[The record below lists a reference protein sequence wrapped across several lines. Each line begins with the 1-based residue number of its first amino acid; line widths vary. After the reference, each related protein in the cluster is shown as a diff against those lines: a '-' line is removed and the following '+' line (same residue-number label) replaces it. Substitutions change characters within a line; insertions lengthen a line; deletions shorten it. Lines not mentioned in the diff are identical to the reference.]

1 MLRISVDFLESS
13 ARYRALNIRRR
24 RQPRRVFHSFL
35 MNAKNIRN
43 IAIIAHVDHGKT
55 TLVDC
60 LLQQSGTYRENQ
72 QVQERAMDSM
82 DLEREKGI
90 TIKAK
95 NLAVKWINP
104 KDGEEYTI
112 NIVDTPG
119 HADFGAEVERVMK
132 MVDGVLLLTDAVGG
146 PQAQTRWVLRKALDQ
161 GLKTICVVNKVD
173 RDTSRPEWVHDKVL
187 ELFLDLDADEDQFN
201 APFLYASA
209 KMGFADREVDG
220 PRENMLDLFETIV
233 DRIPAPVIEEGEF
246 RMLASNI
253 DWDDYVGR
261 MAIGRV
267 LSGEIKVGQTIFA
280 LRKDGKKD
288 RVKVTKMKS
297 FSGAGD
303 TDDVTE
309 AVAGDIVGLAGFD
322 DVDIGDTLA
331 ATADAEALPFVE
343 IDPAT
348 VQMEF
353 SVNSGPLAGKDG
365 KKVTS
370 RQIRERLIRE
380 TQSNI
385 SISVEDTDDG
395 TRFLVN
401 ARGSMQ
407 IAVLVETMRREGFEL
422 LVSRPTVLYKTIDG
436 KQHEPFEQVWVEVP
450 EEHLGGV
457 MENLSK
463 RKGKVTNMEHHNSG
477 VTVEAEISTRG
488 LIGFESDLVTM
499 TSGHGVM
506 SHSFLEYRS
515 HCGEIVTR
523 LTGTL
528 VSMEQGKTMPYALD
542 MIQTRGKL
550 FVGPGEEVYAGMIV
564 GENPRKED
572 MPVNPA
578 KAKQLDN
585 MRSSGTDKSIQLS
598 PPIKFSLERAIEYI
612 APDELVEITPQ
623 FLRMRK
629 RILDENVRRKMARAA
644 KK

>member
-1 MLRISVDFLESS
+1 
-13 ARYRALNIRRR
+13 
-24 RQPRRVFHSFL
+24 

-60 LLQQSGTYRENQ
+60 LLKQSGTYRENQ

-95 NLAVKWINP
+95 NLSVNWTHP
-104 KDGEEYTI
+104 KDGIEYTI

-146 PQAQTRWVLRKALDQ
+146 PQAQTRWVLRKALAQ
-161 GLKTICVVNKVD
+161 GLKTICVINKVD
-173 RDTSRPEWVHDKVL
+173 RETARPEWVHDKVL
-187 ELFLDLDADEDQFN
+187 ELFLDLEADDDQFN

-209 KMGFADREVDG
+209 KNGFADRTVEG
-220 PRENMLDLFETIV
+220 PRENMMDLFETIIE
-233 DRIPAPVIEEGEF
+233 RIPPPEINEGDF
-246 RMLASNI
+246 QMLVSNI

-261 MAIGRV
+261 MAIGRI
-267 LSGEIKVGQTIFA
+267 LSGTVKAGQSIFSH
-280 LRKDGKKD
+280 RKNGTVD

-303 TDDVTE
+303 MDDITE
-309 AVAGDIVGLAGFD
+309 AVAGDIIGIAGFSEI
-322 DVDIGDTLA
+322 DIGDTLA
-331 ATADAEALPFVE
+331 ASDKAEPLPFVE

-348 VQMEF
+348 IQMEF
-353 SVNSGPLAGKDG
+353 SVNDGPLAGRDG

-370 RQIRERLIRE
+370 RQIRDRLVRE

-385 SISVEDTDDG
+385 SISIEDTDDG

-407 IAVLVETMRREGFEL
+407 IAVLVETMRREGFEV
-422 LVSRPTVLYKTIDG
+422 LVSRPTVLYKTIDE
-436 KQHEPFEQVWVEVP
+436 KRHEPVEQVWVEVP
-450 EEHLGGV
+450 EEQLGAV
-457 MENLSK
+457 IENLSK
-463 RKGKVTNMEHHNSG
+463 RKGKVTNIEHHTAG
-477 VTVEAEISTRG
+477 VTVEATITTRG
-488 LIGFESDLVTM
+488 LIGFESDLITL

-506 SHSFLEYRS
+506 SHSFLEYQPY
-515 HCGEIVTR
+515 CGEISTR
-523 LTGTL
+523 PTGTL
-528 VSMEQGKTMPYALD
+528 VSMGQGKAMPYALD
-542 MIQTRGKL
+542 MLQSRGKL
-550 FVGPGEEVYAGMIV
+550 FVGPSEEIYEGMIV

-572 MPVNPA
+572 MPVNPT

-585 MRSSGTDKSIQLS
+585 MRASGSDKSVQLS
-598 PPIKFSLERAIEYI
+598 PPVKFSLERAIEYI
-612 APDELVEITPQ
+612 ESDELVEATPN
-623 FLRMRK
+623 FLRLRK
-629 RILDENVRRKMARAA
+629 RILDENVRRKLAKAA
-644 KK
+644 KKN

>member
-1 MLRISVDFLESS
+1 
-13 ARYRALNIRRR
+13 
-24 RQPRRVFHSFL
+24 

-60 LLQQSGTYRENQ
+60 LLQQSGAYRENQ
-72 QVQERAMDSM
+72 KVQERAMDSM

-95 NLAVKWINP
+95 NLAVKWVNP
-104 KDGEEYTI
+104 KYGEEYTI

-209 KMGFADREVDG
+209 KMGFADLEVDG
-220 PRENMLDLFETIV
+220 PRKNMQDLFETIV
-233 DRIPAPVIEEGEF
+233 SRIPAPVIEEGEF

-267 LSGEIKVGQTIFA
+267 LSGEVKVGQTIFTH
-280 LRKDGKKD
+280 RKSGKID

-303 TDDVTE
+303 TDDVTS

-331 ATADAEALPFVE
+331 ASKEAQALSFVE

-353 SVNSGPLAGKDG
+353 SVNNGPLGGKDG

-385 SISVEDTDDG
+385 SISIEDTDDG

-401 ARGSMQ
+401 ARGAMQ
-407 IAVLVETMRREGFEL
+407 IAVLAETMRREGFEI
-422 LVSRPTVLYKTIDG
+422 LVSRPTVLYKEIDG
-436 KQHEPFEQVWVEVP
+436 TRCEPFEQVWVEVP
-450 EEHLGGV
+450 EEQLGSV
-457 MENLSK
+457 MENLAK

-477 VTVEAEISTRG
+477 VTVEAEVPTRG

-506 SHSFLEYRS
+506 SHSFLEYRP
-515 HCGEIVTR
+515 HCGQIVTR

-528 VSMEQGKTMPYALD
+528 VSMEQGKSMPYALE
-542 MIQTRGKL
+542 MIQSRGKL
-550 FVGPGEEVYAGMIV
+550 FIGPSEEVYAGMIV
-564 GENPRKED
+564 GENPRTED

-578 KAKQLDN
+578 KTKQLDN

-598 PPIKFSLERAIEYI
+598 PPVKFSLERAIEYI
-612 APDELVEITPQ
+612 GPDELVEVTPQ

-629 RILDENVRRKMARAA
+629 RELDENKRRKAA
-644 KK
+644 KAAKSSSTSK

>member
-1 MLRISVDFLESS
+1 MDAS
-13 ARYRALNIRRR
+13 
-24 RQPRRVFHSFL
+24 H
-35 MNAKNIRN
+35 IRN

-60 LLQQSGTYRENQ
+60 LLQQSGTFRENQ
-72 QVQERAMDSM
+72 AVAERVMDSM

-95 NLAVKWINP
+95 NTAIKWVNP
-104 KDGEEYTI
+104 KDGTTYTI

-146 PQAQTRWVLRKALDQ
+146 PQAQTRWVLRKALDA
-161 GLKTICVVNKVD
+161 GLKTICVINKID
-173 RDTSRPEWVHDKVL
+173 RETARPDWVHDKVL

-209 KMGFADREVDG
+209 KNGFADRAVDG
-220 PRENMLDLFETIV
+220 PRENMNDLFETIIE
-233 DRIPAPVIEEGEF
+233 RIPPPVIEAGDF
-246 RMLASNI
+246 RMLVSNI

-261 MAIGRV
+261 MAIGRI
-267 LSGEIKVGQTIFA
+267 LSGEVKQGQSIFA
-280 LRKDGKKD
+280 LRKDGRRD
-288 RVKVTKMKS
+288 RVKITKMKT
-297 FSGAGD
+297 FSGLV
-303 TDDVTE
+303 TDDVNE
-309 AVAGDIVGLAGFD
+309 AVAGDIVGLAGFE

-331 ATADAEALPFVE
+331 ATVEAEPLPFVE

-353 SVNSGPLAGKDG
+353 SVNNGPLAGKDG

-401 ARGSMQ
+401 ARGAMQ
-407 IAVLVETMRREGFEL
+407 IAVLVETMRREGFEV
-422 LVSRPTVLYKTIDG
+422 LVSRPTVLYKEIDG
-436 KQHEPFEQVWVEVP
+436 TRCEPFEQVWVEVP
-450 EEHLGGV
+450 EDHLGGV

-463 RKGKVTNMEHHNSG
+463 RKAKVTNMEHHNAG
-477 VTVEAEISTRG
+477 VTVEAEAPTRG

-506 SHSFLEYRS
+506 SHSFLEYRPF
-515 HCGEIVTR
+515 CGEITTR
-523 LTGTL
+523 QTGTL
-528 VSMEQGKTMPYALD
+528 VSMEQGKAMPYALD
-542 MIQTRGKL
+542 NIQTRGKL
-550 FVGPGEEVYAGMIV
+550 FIGPGAEVYAGMIV

-585 MRSSGTDKSIQLS
+585 MRASGSDKGIQLA
-598 PPIKFSLERAIEYI
+598 PPLEFSLERAIEYI
-612 APDELVEITPQ
+612 APDELVEATPQ

-629 RILDENVRRKMARAA
+629 RILDANERRKIA
-644 KK
+644 KTGKK

>member
-1 MLRISVDFLESS
+1 
-13 ARYRALNIRRR
+13 
-24 RQPRRVFHSFL
+24 
-35 MNAKNIRN
+35 MNAEHIRN

-60 LLQQSGTYRENQ
+60 LLEQAGTFRENQ
-72 QVQERAMDSM
+72 QVAERAMDSM

-95 NLAVKWINP
+95 NTAVKWINP
-104 KDGEEYTI
+104 KDGITYTI

-161 GLKTICVVNKVD
+161 GLKTICVINKID
-173 RDTSRPEWVHDKVL
+173 RETSRPDWVHDKVL
-187 ELFLDLDADEDQFN
+187 ELFLDLEADDDQFN

-220 PRENMLDLFETIV
+220 PRENMTDLFETIIE
-233 DRIPAPVIEEGEF
+233 RIPPPTIEEGDF
-246 RMLASNI
+246 RMLVSNI

-267 LSGEIKVGQTIFA
+267 LSGTIEQGQSIFA
-280 LRKDGKKD
+280 HRKDGRKQ
-288 RVKVTKMKS
+288 RVKVTKMKT
-297 FSGAGD
+297 FSGLA
-303 TDDVTE
+303 TDDVTS

-322 DVDIGDTLA
+322 DIDIGDTLA
-331 ATADAEALPFVE
+331 ANDDAEALPFVE

-353 SVNSGPLAGKDG
+353 SVNNGPLAGKDG

-385 SISVEDTDDG
+385 SISVEDTDQG
-395 TRFLVN
+395 TTFLVN
-401 ARGSMQ
+401 ARGAMQ
-407 IAVLVETMRREGFEL
+407 IAVLVETMRREGFEV
-422 LVSRPTVLYKTIDG
+422 LVSRPTVLYKEIDG
-436 KQHEPFEQVWVEVP
+436 KRNEPFEQVWVETP
-450 EEHLGGV
+450 EEQLGGI
-457 MENLSK
+457 MENLAK
-463 RKGKVTNMEHHNSG
+463 RKGKVTHMEHHNAG
-477 VTVEAEISTRG
+477 VTVEAEVPTRG

-506 SHSFLEYRS
+506 SHSFLEYRPY
-515 HCGEIVTR
+515 CGDITTR

-528 VSMEQGKTMPYALD
+528 VSMELGKAMPYALD
-542 MIQTRGKL
+542 NIQTRGKL
-550 FVGPGEEVYAGMIV
+550 FIGPGEEVYGGMIV
-564 GENPRKED
+564 GENPRQED

-585 MRSSGTDKSIQLS
+585 MRASGSDKGIQLA

-612 APDELVEITPQ
+612 APDELVEATPN

-629 RILDENVRRKMARAA
+629 RILDANVRRKMA
-644 KK
+644 KTGK

>member
-1 MLRISVDFLESS
+1 V
-13 ARYRALNIRRR
+13 
-24 RQPRRVFHSFL
+24 
-35 MNAKNIRN
+35 NAKHIRN

-60 LLQQSGTYRENQ
+60 LLQQSGTFRENQ
-72 QVQERAMDSM
+72 AVEERAMDSM

-95 NLAVKWINP
+95 NTAIKWENP
-104 KDGEEYTI
+104 KDGITYTI

-146 PQAQTRWVLRKALDQ
+146 PQAQTRWVLRKALDA
-161 GLKTICVVNKVD
+161 GLKTICVINKID
-173 RDTSRPEWVHDKVL
+173 RETSRPDWVHDKVL

-209 KMGFADREVDG
+209 KNGFADREVNG
-220 PRENMLDLFETIV
+220 PRENMDDLFETV
-233 DRIPAPVIEEGEF
+233 VERIPPPVIEAGDF
-246 RMLASNI
+246 RMLVSNI

-261 MAIGRV
+261 MAIGRI
-267 LSGEIKVGQTIFA
+267 LSGEVKQGQTIHA
-280 LRKDGKKD
+280 LRKDGSKD
-288 RVKVTKMKS
+288 RVKVTKMKT
-297 FSGAGD
+297 FSGLA
-303 TDDVTE
+303 TDDVAE

-331 ATADAEALPFVE
+331 ATPEAEALPFVE

-353 SVNSGPLAGKDG
+353 SVNDGPLAGQDG

-385 SISVEDTDDG
+385 SISIEDTDKG
-395 TRFLVN
+395 TTFLVN
-401 ARGSMQ
+401 ARGAMQ
-407 IAVLVETMRREGFEL
+407 IAVLVETMRREGFEV
-422 LVSRPTVLYKTIDG
+422 LVSRPTVLYKEIDG
-436 KQHEPFEQVWVEVP
+436 KKHEPFEQVWVEIP
-450 EEHLGGV
+450 EDQLGGV
-457 MENLSK
+457 MENLAK
-463 RKGKVTNMEHHNSG
+463 RKAKVTNMEHHNAG
-477 VTVEAEISTRG
+477 VTVEAEAPTRG

-506 SHSFLEYRS
+506 SHSFLEYRPFS
-515 HCGEIVTR
+515 GEITTR
-523 LTGTL
+523 GTGTL
-528 VSMEQGKTMPYALD
+528 VSMELGKAMPYALD
-542 MIQTRGKL
+542 NIQTRGKL
-550 FVGPGEEVYAGMIV
+550 FIAPGEEVYGGMIV

-585 MRSSGTDKSIQLS
+585 MRASGSDKGIQLA
-598 PPIKFSLERAIEYI
+598 PPLKFSLERAIEYI
-612 APDELVEITPQ
+612 APDELVEATPQ

-629 RILDENVRRKMARAA
+629 RELDENKRRKAA
-644 KK
+644 KAAKG

>member
-1 MLRISVDFLESS
+1 
-13 ARYRALNIRRR
+13 
-24 RQPRRVFHSFL
+24 

-60 LLQQSGTYRENQ
+60 LLHQSGTYRENQ
-72 QVQERAMDSM
+72 QVEERAMDSM

-95 NLAVKWINP
+95 NLAVNWTNP
-104 KDGEEYTI
+104 KDGETYTI

-146 PQAQTRWVLRKALDQ
+146 PQAQTRWVLRKALDA
-161 GLKTICVVNKVD
+161 GLKTICVINKVD
-173 RDTSRPEWVHDKVL
+173 RETARPDWVHDKVL

-209 KMGFADREVDG
+209 IQGFADREVDG
-220 PRENMLDLFETIV
+220 PRENMLDLFETVIE
-233 DRIPAPVIEEGEF
+233 RIPPPTIEEGDF
-246 RMLASNI
+246 RMLVSNI

-261 MAIGRV
+261 MAIGRL
-267 LSGEIKVGQTIFA
+267 LSGDVKVGQNIYA
-280 LRKDGKKD
+280 LRKDGRRE

-297 FSGAGD
+297 FSGAGN
-303 TDDVTE
+303 TDDVST
-309 AVAGDIVGLAGFD
+309 ATAGDIVGLAGFEE
-322 DVDIGDTLA
+322 VDIGDTLA
-331 ATADAEALPFVE
+331 AQQDAEAMPFVE

-353 SVNSGPLAGKDG
+353 SVNNGPLAGKDG

-401 ARGSMQ
+401 ARGAMQ
-407 IAVLVETMRREGFEL
+407 IAVLVETMRREGFEV
-422 LVSRPTVLYKTIDG
+422 LVSRPTVLYKDVDG
-436 KQHEPFEQVWVEVP
+436 ARHEPFERVWVEVP

-463 RKGKVTNMEHHNSG
+463 RKGKVTNMEHHNAG

-506 SHSFLEYRS
+506 SHSFLEYRAF
-515 HCGEIVTR
+515 CGEIITR
-523 LTGTL
+523 QTGTL
-528 VSMEQGKTMPYALD
+528 VSMEQGKAMPYALD
-542 MIQTRGKL
+542 MIQNRGKL
-550 FVGPGEEVYAGMIV
+550 FVGPGAEVYAGMIV

-585 MRSSGTDKSIQLS
+585 MRASGSDKGIQLA
-598 PPIKFSLERAIEYI
+598 PPLEFSLERAIEYI
-612 APDELVEITPQ
+612 APDELVEATPH

-629 RILDENVRRKMARAA
+629 RILDANERRKLA
-644 KK
+644 KSGKAT

>member
-1 MLRISVDFLESS
+1 
-13 ARYRALNIRRR
+13 
-24 RQPRRVFHSFL
+24 
-35 MNAKNIRN
+35 MNAEHIRN

-60 LLQQSGTYRENQ
+60 LLQQSGTFRENQ
-72 QVQERAMDSM
+72 AVEERAMDSM

-95 NLAVKWINP
+95 NTAIRWENP
-104 KDGEEYTI
+104 KDGITYTI

-146 PQAQTRWVLRKALDQ
+146 PQAQTRWVLRKALDA
-161 GLKTICVVNKVD
+161 GLKTICVINKID
-173 RDTSRPEWVHDKVL
+173 RETSRPDWVHDKVL

-209 KMGFADREVDG
+209 KNGFADREVDG
-220 PRENMLDLFETIV
+220 PRENMTDLFETV
-233 DRIPAPVIEEGEF
+233 VERIPPPVIEEGDF
-246 RMLASNI
+246 RMLVSNI

-267 LSGEIKVGQTIFA
+267 LSGDVKQGQSIHA
-280 LRKDGKKD
+280 LRKDGRKE
-288 RVKVTKMKS
+288 RVKITKLKT
-297 FSGAGD
+297 FSGLA

-331 ATADAEALPFVE
+331 ATPEAEALPFVE

-353 SVNSGPLAGKDG
+353 SVNNGPLAGKDG

-385 SISVEDTDDG
+385 SISIEDTDDG

-401 ARGSMQ
+401 ARGAMQ
-407 IAVLVETMRREGFEL
+407 IAVLVETMRREGFEV
-422 LVSRPTVLYKTIDG
+422 LVSRPTVLYKEIDG
-436 KQHEPFEQVWVEVP
+436 TRCEPFEQVWVEVP
-450 EEHLGGV
+450 EDQLGGV

-463 RKGKVTNMEHHNSG
+463 RKGKVTNMEHHNAG
-477 VTVEAEISTRG
+477 VTVEAEVPTRG

-506 SHSFLEYRS
+506 SHSFLEYRP
-515 HCGEIVTR
+515 HCGEIITR
-523 LTGTL
+523 QTGTL
-528 VSMEQGKTMPYALD
+528 VSMEQGKAMPYALD
-542 MIQTRGKL
+542 MIQNRGKL
-550 FVGPGEEVYAGMIV
+550 FVGPGEEVYGGMVV

-585 MRSSGTDKSIQLS
+585 MRASGSDKGIQLA
-598 PPIKFSLERAIEYI
+598 PPVKFSLERAIEYI
-612 APDELVEITPQ
+612 APDELVEATPN

-629 RILDENVRRKMARAA
+629 RELDENKRRKMAKAA
-644 KK
+644 KG

>member
-1 MLRISVDFLESS
+1 MD
-13 ARYRALNIRRR
+13 AR
-24 RQPRRVFHSFL
+24 
-35 MNAKNIRN
+35 NIRN

-60 LLQQSGTYRENQ
+60 LLAQSGTYRENER
-72 QVQERAMDSM
+72 VQERAMDSM

-95 NLAVKWINP
+95 NLAVKWTNP
-104 KDGEEYTI
+104 EDGDVYTI

-161 GLKTICVVNKVD
+161 GLKTICVINKVD
-173 RDTSRPEWVHDKVL
+173 RDSARPDWVHDKVL

-209 KMGFADREVDG
+209 KMGFADNSVNG
-220 PRENMLDLFETIV
+220 PRENMADLFKTIV
-233 DRIPAPVIEEGEF
+233 ERIPAPTIEKGDF
-246 RMLASNI
+246 RMLVSNI

-267 LSGEIKVGQTIFA
+267 LSGEIKVGQTIYA
-280 LRKDGKKD
+280 LRKDGKRD

-297 FSGAGD
+297 FSGAGN
-303 TDDVTE
+303 TDDVID

-331 ATADAEALPFVE
+331 AQQDAESMPFVE

-348 VQMEF
+348 IQMEF
-353 SVNSGPLAGKDG
+353 SVNNGPLAGKDG

-385 SISVEDTDDG
+385 SISIEDTEDG

-401 ARGSMQ
+401 ARGAMQ

-422 LVSRPTVLYKTIDG
+422 LVSRPTVLYKEIEGTRC
-436 KQHEPFEQVWVEVP
+436 EPFEQVWVEVP
-450 EEHLGGV
+450 EEQLGGV
-457 MENLSK
+457 MENLAK
-463 RKGKVTNMEHHNSG
+463 RKGKVTNMEHHNAG
-477 VTVEAEISTRG
+477 VTVEAEVPTRG

-506 SHSFLEYRS
+506 SHSFLDYRP

-542 MIQTRGKL
+542 MIQNRGKL
-550 FVGPGEEVYAGMIV
+550 FVSAGEEVYAGMIV
-564 GENPRKED
+564 GENPRIED

-585 MRSSGTDKSIQLS
+585 MRASGSDKGIQLA
-598 PPIKFSLERAIEYI
+598 PPVKFSLERAIEYI
-612 APDELVEITPQ
+612 APDELVEATPQ

-629 RILDENVRRKMARAA
+629 RELDENKRRKLA
-644 KK
+644 KAGKS

>member
-1 MLRISVDFLESS
+1 MDAS
-13 ARYRALNIRRR
+13 
-24 RQPRRVFHSFL
+24 H
-35 MNAKNIRN
+35 IRN

-60 LLQQSGTYRENQ
+60 LLAQSGTYRENQ

-95 NLAVKWINP
+95 NLSVRWTNP
-104 KDGEEYTI
+104 KDNIEYTI

-146 PQAQTRWVLRKALDQ
+146 PQAQTRWVLRKALAQ
-161 GLKTICVVNKVD
+161 GLKTICVINKID

-187 ELFLDLDADEDQFN
+187 ELFLDLEADEDQFN

-209 KMGFADREVDG
+209 KMGFADREVNG
-220 PRENMLDLFETIV
+220 PRQNMLDLFETIIE
-233 DRIPAPVIEEGEF
+233 RIPPPVIEDGEF
-246 RMLASNI
+246 RMLVSNI

-261 MAIGRV
+261 MAIGRI
-267 LSGEIKVGQTIFA
+267 LSGEIKFGQSIYA
-280 LRKDGKKD
+280 YRKNGKKD
-288 RVKVTKMKS
+288 RVKITKMKS
-297 FSGAGD
+297 FSGAGN

-322 DVDIGDTLA
+322 EVDIGDTLA
-331 ATADAEALPFVE
+331 ASAEAEALPFVE

-353 SVNSGPLAGKDG
+353 SVNDGPLAGKDG

-370 RQIRERLIRE
+370 RQIRDRLIRE

-407 IAVLVETMRREGFEL
+407 IAVLVETMRREGFEV

-436 KQHEPFEQVWVEVP
+436 QKHEPIEQVWVEVS
-450 EEHLGGV
+450 EELLGAV

-463 RKGKVTNMEHHNSG
+463 RKGKITNIEHHHAG
-477 VTVEAEISTRG
+477 VTLEAEVSTRG
-488 LIGFESDLVTM
+488 LIGFESDLITL

-506 SHSFLEYRS
+506 SHSFLEYRPF
-515 HCGEIVTR
+515 CGEITTR
-523 LTGTL
+523 STGTL
-528 VSMEQGKTMPYALD
+528 VSMEQGKAMPYALD
-542 MIQTRGKL
+542 MLQSRGKL
-550 FVGPGEEVYAGMIV
+550 FVGASEEVYAGMIV

-572 MPVNPA
+572 LPVNPA

-585 MRSSGTDKSIQLS
+585 MRASGSDKGIQLS
-598 PPIKFSLERAIEYI
+598 PPVKFSLERAIEYI
-612 APDELVEITPQ
+612 APDELVEATPN
-623 FLRMRK
+623 FLRLRK
-629 RILDENVRRKMARAA
+629 RILDENTRRKLAKAA
-644 KK
+644 KNK

>member
-1 MLRISVDFLESS
+1 MKAE
-13 ARYRALNIRRR
+13 
-24 RQPRRVFHSFL
+24 
-35 MNAKNIRN
+35 NIRN

-60 LLQQSGTYRENQ
+60 LLAQSGTFRENQ
-72 QVQERAMDSM
+72 RVEERAMDSM

-95 NLAVKWINP
+95 NLCVKWTNP
-104 KDGEEYTI
+104 KDGEIYTI

-161 GLKTICVVNKVD
+161 GLKTICVINKVD
-173 RDTSRPEWVHDKVL
+173 RETSRPDWVHDKVL

-209 KMGFADREVDG
+209 KMGFADREVNG

-233 DRIPAPVIEEGEF
+233 ERIPPPVIEAGDF

-267 LSGEIKVGQTIFA
+267 LSGVVQQGQTIYA
-280 LRKDGKKD
+280 LRKDGRRE

-297 FSGAGD
+297 FSGMA
-303 TDDVTE
+303 TDDVLE

-322 DVDIGDTLA
+322 DINIGDTLA
-331 ATADAEALPFVE
+331 AQQDAEPLPFVE

-353 SVNSGPLAGKDG
+353 SVNNGPLAGKDG

-370 RQIRERLIRE
+370 RQIRDRLIRE

-401 ARGSMQ
+401 ARGAMQ
-407 IAVLVETMRREGFEL
+407 IAVLVETMRREGFEV
-422 LVSRPTVLYKTIDG
+422 LVSRPTVLYKTVDG

-450 EEHLGGV
+450 EDQLGGV

-463 RKGKVTNMEHHNSG
+463 RKGKVTNMEHHNTG
-477 VTVEAEISTRG
+477 VTVEAEVPTRG

-506 SHSFLEYRS
+506 SHSFLEYRPF
-515 HCGEIVTR
+515 CGEIVTR
-523 LTGTL
+523 QTGTL

-542 MIQTRGKL
+542 MIQSRGKL
-550 FVGPGEEVYAGMIV
+550 FVAPGEDVYAGQIV

-585 MRSSGTDKSIQLS
+585 MRASGSDKGIQLA
-598 PPIKFSLERAIEYI
+598 PPVRFSLERAIEYI
-612 APDELVEITPQ
+612 APDELVEATPN

-629 RILDENVRRKMARAA
+629 RILDENVRRKVAKAA
-644 KK
+644 KA

>member
-1 MLRISVDFLESS
+1 
-13 ARYRALNIRRR
+13 
-24 RQPRRVFHSFL
+24 
-35 MNAKNIRN
+35 
-43 IAIIAHVDHGKT
+43 
-55 TLVDC
+55 
-60 LLQQSGTYRENQ
+60 
-72 QVQERAMDSM
+72 
-82 DLEREKGI
+82 
-90 TIKAK
+90 
-95 NLAVKWINP
+95 
-104 KDGEEYTI
+104 
-112 NIVDTPG
+112 
-119 HADFGAEVERVMK
+119 MK

-161 GLKTICVVNKVD
+161 GLKTICVINKVD
-173 RDTSRPEWVHDKVL
+173 RDSSRPDWVHDKVL
-187 ELFLDLDADEDQFN
+187 ELFLDIDADEDQFN

-209 KMGFADREVDG
+209 KMGFADRAVDG
-220 PRENMLDLFETIV
+220 PRKNMLDLFETIV
-233 DRIPAPVIEEGEF
+233 ERIPAPTIEEGDF

-261 MAIGRV
+261 MAIGRI
-267 LSGEIKVGQTIFA
+267 LSGEVKVGHTIFA
-280 LRKDGKKD
+280 LRKDGTKD
-288 RVKVTKMKS
+288 RVKITKMKS
-297 FSGAGD
+297 FSGAGN

-331 ATADAEALPFVE
+331 AQQDAEPLPFVE

-353 SVNSGPLAGKDG
+353 SVNNGPLAGKDG
-365 KKVTS
+365 KNVTS

-385 SISVEDTDDG
+385 SISIEDTDDG

-401 ARGSMQ
+401 ARGAMQ

-422 LVSRPTVLYKTIDG
+422 LVSRPTVLYKEIDG
-436 KQHEPFEQVWVEVP
+436 TRCEPFEQVWVEVP
-450 EEHLGGV
+450 EEQLGGV
-457 MENLSK
+457 MENLAK
-463 RKGKVTNMEHHNSG
+463 RKGKVTNMEHHNTG
-477 VTVEAEISTRG
+477 VTVEAEIPTRG

-506 SHSFLEYRS
+506 SHSFLEYRP

-528 VSMEQGKTMPYALD
+528 VSMEQGKSMPYALD
-542 MIQTRGKL
+542 MIQSRGKL
-550 FVGPGEEVYAGMIV
+550 FVGPGEEVYSGMIV

-585 MRSSGTDKSIQLS
+585 MRASGSDKGIQLA
-598 PPIKFSLERAIEYI
+598 PPVKFSLERAIEYI
-612 APDELVEITPQ
+612 APDELVEATPQ

-629 RILDENVRRKMARAA
+629 RELDENKRRKAA
-644 KK
+644 KAAKA

>member
-1 MLRISVDFLESS
+1 
-13 ARYRALNIRRR
+13 
-24 RQPRRVFHSFL
+24 

-95 NLAVKWINP
+95 NLAVKWTNP
-104 KDGEEYTI
+104 KDGEIYTI

-161 GLKTICVVNKVD
+161 GLKTICVINKVD
-173 RDTSRPEWVHDKVL
+173 REASRPDWVHDKVL

-209 KMGFADREVDG
+209 KMGFADRKPDG
-220 PRENMLDLFETIV
+220 PRENMVDLFETIV
-233 DRIPAPVIEEGEF
+233 ERIPPPTIEEGDF

-267 LSGEIKVGQTIFA
+267 LSGQVKVGQTIFA
-280 LRKDGKKD
+280 LRKDGRRD

-297 FSGAGD
+297 FSGAGN

-322 DVDIGDTLA
+322 EVDIGDTLA
-331 ATADAEALPFVE
+331 AQQDAEPMPFVE

-353 SVNSGPLAGKDG
+353 SVNNGPLAGKDG

-385 SISVEDTDDG
+385 SISIEDTDDG

-401 ARGSMQ
+401 ARGAMQ

-422 LVSRPTVLYKTIDG
+422 LVSRPTVLYKEIDG
-436 KQHEPFEQVWVEVP
+436 SRCEPFEQVWVEVP
-450 EEHLGGV
+450 EDQLGGV

-477 VTVEAEISTRG
+477 VTVEAEVPTRG

-506 SHSFLEYRS
+506 SHSFLEYRP

-523 LTGTL
+523 QTGTL
-528 VSMEQGKTMPYALD
+528 VSMELGKAMPYALD
-542 MIQTRGKL
+542 MIQNRGKL
-550 FVGPGEEVYAGMIV
+550 FVAPGEEVYGGMIV

-585 MRSSGTDKSIQLS
+585 MRASGSDKGIQLA
-598 PPIKFSLERAIEYI
+598 PPVKFSLERAIEYI
-612 APDELVEITPQ
+612 APDELVEATPN

-629 RILDENVRRKMARAA
+629 RILDENVRRKMAKAA
-644 KK
+644 KS